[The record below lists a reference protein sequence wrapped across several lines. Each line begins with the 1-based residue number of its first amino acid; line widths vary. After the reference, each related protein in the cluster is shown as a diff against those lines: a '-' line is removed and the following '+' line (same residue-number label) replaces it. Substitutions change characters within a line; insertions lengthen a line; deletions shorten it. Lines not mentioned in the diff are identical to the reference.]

1 MTTSKAPTKVSKPA
15 PAKAPIKA
23 AAKKAPVKNSGAV
36 SAKPAKPAKP
46 VQTTETR
53 SLRFYLS
60 DDLHGRLVMTLTTL
74 ESAKDASGHHFEL
87 SETIVE
93 VLDEGLDYY
102 FIQPVKVAKA
112 GFIVEQSANLGL
124 VGVRRLMAPVIKS
137 VLSRMDHKQL
147 NSIASSIRE
156 LMK

>member
-1 MTTSKAPTKVSKPA
+1 MSTTKT
-15 PAKAPIKA
+15 PIKTSTKNPA
-23 AAKKAPVKNSGAV
+23 QAVVKKPAAKKAVAKKAASVAVKPSKA
-36 SAKPAKPAKP
+36 S
-46 VQTTETR
+46 EMR
-53 SLRFYLS
+53 SLRFFLS
-60 DDLHGRLVMTLTTL
+60 DDLYSRLVLTLTTL
-74 ESAKDASGHHFEL
+74 ESANDASGHHFEL

-93 VLDEGLDYY
+93 VVDEGLDYY

-112 GFIVEQSANLGL
+112 GFIVEQSATLGL

>member
-1 MTTSKAPTKVSKPA
+1 MTTSKAPSKVSTTA
-15 PAKAPIKA
+15 PTKA
-23 AAKKAPVKNSGAV
+23 AAKKVPVKKPSAA
-36 SAKPAKPAKP
+36 SAKPAQVA
-46 VQTTETR
+46 ETR

-74 ESAKDASGHHFEL
+74 ESAKDASGHHLQL